1 MGMAS
6 RAPLVLAAALFV
18 LGIAGLAQTVRQ
30 TGNAATP
37 APIGEVVARPL
48 APTTSTAPTFA
59 LVEAVSDAPAPS
71 PVAETAA
78 TQPPTLLAPAPQ
90 LAAATAA
97 ATPEPTPAPHGG
109 AIAAGVASDGDGT
122 TSAVAGANPLNPL
135 RLGMIASD
143 EASHPAEPTATPTP
157 VTAETATPDAA
168 PTPAL
173 PSTGTPSP

>member
-1 MGMAS
+1 MAS

-37 APIGEVVARPL
+37 APIVELVARPL
-48 APTTSTAPTFA
+48 APSTSTARTFA
-59 LVEAVSDAPAPS
+59 VVEAVSDAPAPS
-71 PVAETAA
+71 PVPDAAA
-78 TQPPTLLAPAPQ
+78 TQPPTFFAPAPQ

-109 AIAAGVASDGDGT
+109 AIAAGVASDGDGAAP
-122 TSAVAGANPLNPL
+122 AVAGANPLNPL

-143 EASHPAEPTATPTP
+143 ETSDPAEPTATPTP
-157 VTAETATPDAA
+157 VTAETAAPGAA
-168 PTPAL
+168 TTPAL
-173 PSTGTPSP
+173 ASTGTPSP